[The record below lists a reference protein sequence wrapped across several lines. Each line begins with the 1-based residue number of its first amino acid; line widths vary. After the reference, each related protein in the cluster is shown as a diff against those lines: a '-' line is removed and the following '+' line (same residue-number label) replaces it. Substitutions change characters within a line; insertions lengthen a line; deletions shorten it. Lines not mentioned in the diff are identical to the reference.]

1 MENEKKYPNNTDIE
15 QDDLMLPPLSDFK
28 RSNENESDTYK
39 GIDRSAYG
47 GETSRNSTNHDNS
60 RNTNSGRRMYA
71 NPEVSPNEK
80 KSSYFRRRSS
90 NDDISSISI
99 NASGF
104 SVERKRLY
112 VNYVEILKI
121 VGKIALIALVVF
133 GVIFGYNQL
142 LVDEISITG
151 SLKYS
156 SEQLLSMSGIQNGA
170 FILSYTDAKVASKL
184 SDITDIKVLGIKK
197 TFPNKLEISITDRDV
212 RAALEMSNGM
222 HTLISADGYVTDSGS
237 MDTEGMI
244 IIRGLSDHSYAIGSY
259 INEGE
264 INAAEASVVSL
275 LEGINSTSLAKVIT
289 AIDLTN
295 TSCIK
300 LEVGDDFIIVL
311 GDCIEAHSNLSTAA
325 KAYDYFSIEYPQ
337 GGIINVFSDS
347 TIVDFTP
354 NKTESVDSEQA
365 TDDLTNDD
373 SSDDNSN

>member
-1 MENEKKYPNNTDIE
+1 MENEKKYPINKDIE
-15 QDDLMLPPLSDFK
+15 QDDLILPPLSKFNA
-28 RSNENESDTYK
+28 SNRDNPSPYETDNSAYK
-39 GIDRSAYG
+39 GGASRAKSNYDNQRSA
-47 GETSRNSTNHDNS
+47 
-60 RNTNSGRRMYA
+60 NTGRRMYSK
-71 NPEVSPNEK
+71 PEVSPNEE

-90 NDDISSISI
+90 KDDISSISI

-104 SVERKRLY
+104 SVERKRVY
-112 VNYVEILKI
+112 INTVGVLKL
-121 VGKIALIALVVF
+121 VGKIALIALIIF
-133 GVIFGYNQL
+133 GVIFGYNQF

-170 FILSYTDAKVASKL
+170 FILRYTDAKVSSKL
-184 SDITDIKVLGIKK
+184 SDINDIKILEIKK
-197 TFPNKLEISITDRDV
+197 KFPNKLEISIVDRDI

-237 MDTEGMI
+237 MDTDGLI
-244 IIRGLSDHSYAIGSY
+244 IIRGLSDHSYAVGTY

-264 INAAEASVVSL
+264 INAAEASVISL

-295 TSCIK
+295 ASCIK
-300 LEVGDDFIIVL
+300 LEIGDEFIIVL
-311 GDCIEAHSNLSTAA
+311 GDCIEAHSNLATAA
-325 KAYDYFSIEYPQ
+325 KAYDYFSVEYPG

-354 NKTESVDSEQA
+354 NESDIIDSDSDE
-365 TDDLTNDD
+365 DDLTNDD
-373 SSDDNSN
+373 SSDNINN